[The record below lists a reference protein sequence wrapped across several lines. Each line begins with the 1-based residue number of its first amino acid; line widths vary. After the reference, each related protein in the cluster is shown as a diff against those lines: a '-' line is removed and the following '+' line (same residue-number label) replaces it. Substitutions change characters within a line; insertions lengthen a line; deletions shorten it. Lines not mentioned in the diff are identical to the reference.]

1 MKTLIIYD
9 NTGFIILKQTGTY
22 RVPEGGI
29 QYLEVDSEL
38 HKNKIIKSINVE
50 TKELVLEDIP
60 KTQLELLQEE
70 LAQNTKEMAKKD
82 LAIEQLQ
89 KDLSDLTKQIANG
102 GNV

>member
-9 NTGFIILKQTGTY
+9 NTGYILMQQTGSY
-22 RVPEGGI
+22 RVPEGGV
-29 QYLEVDSEL
+29 QYLELEIPTGKMV
-38 HKNKIIKSINVE
+38 KSINVDK
-50 TKELVLEDIP
+50 KEAILEDIP
-60 KTQLELLQEE
+60 KSQMEILQEE

-89 KDLSDLTKQIANG
+89 KDLADLTKQIANG

>member
-9 NTGFIILKQTGTY
+9 ESGNIIFTKGGCIDSLIGETKCLETDI
-22 RVPEGGI
+22 PEGKFLKG
-29 QYLEVDSEL
+29 VDV
-38 HKNKIIKSINVE
+38 K
-50 TKELVLEDIP
+50 TGQPVLEDIP
-60 KTQLELLQEE
+60 KNPLELLQEE

-89 KDLSDLTKQIANG
+89 KDLADLTKQIALG

>member
-9 NTGFIILKQTGTY
+9 NTGYILMQQTGSY
-22 RVPEGGI
+22 RAPEGGA
-29 QYLEVDSEL
+29 QYLELEIPTGKKV
-38 HKNKIIKSINVE
+38 KNINVDK
-50 TKELVLEDIP
+50 KEAILEDIP

-89 KDLSDLTKQIANG
+89 KDLADLTKQIAG
-102 GNV
+102 GK

>member
-9 NTGFIILKQTGTY
+9 NEGYIIFQQTGSY

-29 QYLEVDSEL
+29 QYLEADLEL
-38 HKNKIIKSINVE
+38 YKNKILKSVNVE

-60 KTQLELLQEE
+60 KTQVELLQEE

-89 KDLSDLTKQIANG
+89 KDLADLTKQIAG
-102 GNV
+102 GK